1 MMLAS
6 WKNAIPNVPASAVD
20 ATQKHTYVPSSAHPA
35 KKPARGPSVTPENA
49 YTDPAWLKYRDSRMN
64 AYATSSTPI
73 VAKMNAS
80 GTARPISPAGA
91 VPLSA
96 IAAVGAMIA
105 IEIAIVSQNFSSRRS
120 PADGCSWTGSV
131 RVVANVSLLRDLFED
146 GVR

>member
-1 MMLAS
+1 M
-6 WKNAIPNVPASAVD
+6 
-20 ATQKHTYVPSSAHPA
+20 YVPSNAQPA

-91 VPLSA
+91 VPFSA

-105 IEIAIVSQNFSSRRS
+105 IESAIVSQNFSSRRR
-120 PADGCSWTGSV
+120 PPDGCVLVGSTS
-131 RVVANVSLLRDLFED
+131 RGGQCELS
-146 GVR
+146 